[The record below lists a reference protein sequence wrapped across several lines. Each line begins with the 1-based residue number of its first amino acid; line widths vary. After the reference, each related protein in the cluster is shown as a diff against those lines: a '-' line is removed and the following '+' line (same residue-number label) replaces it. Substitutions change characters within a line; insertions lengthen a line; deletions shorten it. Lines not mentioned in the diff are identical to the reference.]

1 MAVQESEEAVVLLP
15 HEEREVVLRAD
26 FDDLEP
32 GDCCWVSLHFLR
44 GPGRPQPGDWVYL
57 LDCRGGGCVGTVAE
71 VHGWIARVRPDWDTF
86 NGLRLL

>member
-1 MAVQESEEAVVLLP
+1 MAVQGSEHAVPLFP

-26 FDDLEP
+26 FDDLGP
-32 GDCCWVSLHFLR
+32 DDCCWVSLHFLR
-44 GPGRPQPGDWVYL
+44 GPARPQRGDWVYL

-86 NGLRLL
+86 AGVRML